1 MKPFKAQKQELEAE
15 FEPGPK
21 EYDALRAEMKKYKY
35 EEFNGRKWGAF
46 EQAMHHLG
54 VVSLRN
60 GQLFVRNPQEYTKYL
75 KMHSKI
81 EAKDDAELLAIFEQ
95 YPEEKIAWEKKRDA
109 FFADWKKS
117 ILSMGAKMKVI

>member
-1 MKPFKAQKQELEAE
+1 MKKHTTSQPLEAE

-35 EEFNGRKWGAF
+35 EFCFGRKWGAF

-54 VVSLRN
+54 VVRLDD
-60 GQLFVRNPQEYTKYL
+60 GQVFVCNPLEYTKYL
-75 KMHSKI
+75 KMKSKI
-81 EAKDDAELLAIFEQ
+81 EAKDDAELMSMLEQ
-95 YPEEKIAWEKKRDA
+95 YPEEKEAYQKKIQA

-117 ILSMGAKMKVI
+117 LSQMGAKMKVI